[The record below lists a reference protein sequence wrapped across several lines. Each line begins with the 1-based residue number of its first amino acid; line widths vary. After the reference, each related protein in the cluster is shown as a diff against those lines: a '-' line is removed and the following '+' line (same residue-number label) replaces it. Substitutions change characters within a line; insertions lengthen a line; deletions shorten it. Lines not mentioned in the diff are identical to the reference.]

1 MTKRLPPLLALEAFD
16 AAARALSFKAA
27 AAELNLTPSAIS
39 HRVKQL
45 EQYLGLALFRRLNRE
60 IRLTEAGEDYY
71 NTVRRA
77 FDQVAQVSLRVGR
90 AQQSEELRLSSVPHF
105 AASWIIPNLEELLN
119 RRPGLRVYVE
129 SSIRNADF
137 ARDAVDAAVRYGA
150 GDWLGLNATRL
161 TDLSVAPVCTPALL
175 KRLRTPADLRDVTLI
190 HFSQFPH
197 SWSDWLRAAGLPH
210 FEPKHE
216 VYFDS
221 VSQAIDAAESGLG
234 IALGVAPLIGPRLA
248 TGRLVMPFGPLMPL
262 QHAYWLAC
270 RKSDAGKPAIQA
282 LRNWLLQLMRRAETS
297 MAPYRPKL
305 LAKEAAAKAVG
316 KSAGPKPAPARKATR
331 RKAR

>member
-16 AAARALSFKAA
+16 AAARFLSFKAA

-45 EQYLGLALFRRLNRE
+45 EQYLGLPLFRRLNRE

-90 AQQSEELRLSSVPHF
+90 AQQTEELRLSSVPHF

-150 GDWLGLNATRL
+150 GDWPGLNVTKL

-175 KRLRTPADLRDVTLI
+175 KRLRKPSDLREVTLI

-197 SWSDWLRAAGLPH
+197 SWSEWLRAAGLPY

-234 IALGVAPLIGPRLA
+234 IALGIAPLIGPRLA

-282 LRNWLLQLMRRAETS
+282 LRNWLLQLMQRAKDS
-297 MAPYRPKL
+297 MQPQLPRL

-316 KSAGPKPAPARKATR
+316 HSAGAKPAPARKVTR

>member
-16 AAARALSFKAA
+16 AAARSLSFKAA

-45 EQYLGLALFRRLNRE
+45 EQYLGLPLFRRLNRE

-71 NTVRRA
+71 STVRRA

-90 AQQSEELRLSSVPHF
+90 GAQQSEELRLSSVPHF

-150 GDWLGLNATRL
+150 GNWPGLNVTKL

-175 KRLRTPADLRDVTLI
+175 KRLRSPADLREVTLL
-190 HFSQFPH
+190 HFSQFPQ
-197 SWSDWLRAAGLPH
+197 SWSEWLQAAGLPA

-221 VSQAIDAAESGLG
+221 VSQAIDAAENGLG

-270 RKSDAGKPAIQA
+270 RKGDAGKPAIKA
-282 LRNWLLQLMRRAETS
+282 LRDWLLELMQRAEAS
-297 MAPYRPKL
+297 MQPQLPKR
-305 LAKEAAAKAVG
+305 LAKDAAVKVIG
-316 KSAGPKPAPARKATR
+316 KTTTPKTPLKRKGR
-331 RKAR
+331 